1 MLYVKDI
8 ATRGVKTIPVS
19 ANIKEAA
26 VAMTNSNVGCLV
38 VTEDGRP
45 VGIITEGDVSRA
57 VGRGLPPDKTAIKS
71 LLFKPLITV
80 TPDLRVEEAAK
91 LMANAN
97 VKKLPVMEEGRLV
110 GIITQTDIVASSFD
124 LVTALKEM
132 VRARYRPPDFQP

>member
-1 MLYVKDI
+1 MLFVKDI
-8 ATRGVKTIPVS
+8 ATRGVKTIPAS
-19 ANIKEAA
+19 ANIEEAA
-26 VAMTNSNVGCLV
+26 VVMTNSNVGCLV
-38 VTEDGRP
+38 VTEDGKP

-57 VGRGLPPDKTAIKS
+57 VGRGHPPDKTAIKS